1 MQDKLLKSHIL
12 LELKEL
18 KNFVKTY
25 KTTVKENPDRPHDN
39 HIIYLE
45 KTIDRIIYS
54 IKKNY

>member
-1 MQDKLLKSHIL
+1 MQDKLLKNHIL

-25 KTTVKENPDRPHDN
+25 KTTVMENPDRPHDN

>member
-1 MQDKLLKSHIL
+1 MQDKLLKNHIL

-25 KTTVKENPDRPHDN
+25 KMTVMENPDKPHDN

-45 KTIDRIIYS
+45 KTIERIIYS